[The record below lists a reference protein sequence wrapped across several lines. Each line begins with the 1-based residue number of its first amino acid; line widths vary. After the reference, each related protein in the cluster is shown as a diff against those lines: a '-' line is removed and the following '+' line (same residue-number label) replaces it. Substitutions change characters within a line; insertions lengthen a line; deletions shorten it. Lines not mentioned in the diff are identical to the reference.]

1 MGNGALSDFKSSI
14 IAEDT
19 SAGKIGPTAAFV
31 VQSLLVL
38 HSRLSHSLV
47 DGPRSPVK
55 VSIFQPSANLVSPR
69 LTENRGAAKGKGG
82 KKREEEGEN
91 ENGKRDRTG
100 RVESDEAI
108 PRTSRQL
115 ARGNTCVNFAPFLRF
130 DIYRTSLMYKL
141 GKCQDGDS
149 GKILYLH
156 RNTFVNFALFIH
168 TIFDV
173 RSINQERVEME
184 ILEKFYEISKLL

>member
-69 LTENRGAAKGKGG
+69 LTENRGAGKGKGG

-115 ARGNTCVNFAPFLRF
+115 ARGNTCVNFAPF
-130 DIYRTSLMYKL
+130 
-141 GKCQDGDS
+141 DS
-149 GKILYLH
+149 I
-156 RNTFVNFALFIH
+156 FIGRAS
-168 TIFDV
+168 T
-173 RSINQERVEME
+173 NQENIRME
-184 ILEKFYEISKLL
+184 ILEKFYPCVEILLLISHYLFVQYLFLIQHILGKSRDGDFGKIL